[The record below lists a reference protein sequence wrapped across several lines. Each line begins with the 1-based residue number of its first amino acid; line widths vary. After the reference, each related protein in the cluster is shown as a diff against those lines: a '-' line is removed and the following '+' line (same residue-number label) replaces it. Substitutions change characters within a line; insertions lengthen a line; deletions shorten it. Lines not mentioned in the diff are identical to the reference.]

1 MKKIVTIIFCA
12 VLLIQPSLADEKSG
26 VLKTVK
32 TQIDLV
38 IDTLKRKDLDKKTK
52 DQKIIDAVI
61 PFFDFDRMA
70 KLSLGKKGW
79 KAMNKKQRAEFSDLF
94 VKRLQEFFLEK
105 LDIYTDEEV
114 VVEEA
119 KNVKKRIHVITHL
132 VSKDDKMEMVF
143 KFYKTKKGWKVYDVI
158 ILGVGMVQTY
168 RSQFASIL
176 KESSIEELL
185 NRLRVT
191 GGLKEPTS
199 SK

>member
-1 MKKIVTIIFCA
+1 MV
-12 VLLIQPSLADEKSG
+12 VLICSILFIQPVLADDQADI
-26 VLKTVK
+26 LKTVK

-52 DQKIIDAVI
+52 DQKIIDAVV

-79 KAMNKKQRAEFSDLF
+79 VAMNKTQRAEFSDLF

-119 KNVKKRIHVITHL
+119 KKVKKRIHVITHL

-168 RSQFASIL
+168 RSQFSSIL
-176 KESSIEELL
+176 KKSSVEELL
-185 NRLRVT
+185 KRLRVS
-191 GGLKEPTS
+191 GGFKAPTD